1 MFSVET
7 YFIVVQNTSIGNQNN
22 KICQPS
28 NPTEGTPLTGVWDPA
43 LFPPYFHW
51 NLHTAERVKSI
62 KLSSILW
69 ENVSIHFC
77 IMGSIDAPESC
88 VCSCPTVSRGS
99 PGYRD
104 RINRKHRLPCLLC
117 MKQGDLQ
124 LRFNSVP
131 GKTTE
136 NESKAFQVW
145 YWICEHSVLWS
156 DEDHTVISEL
166 SLAVSLQ
173 PPDFTSRGRTEQAKM

>member
-22 KICQPS
+22 KICQHS

-117 MKQGDLQ
+117 MKTPLQ
-124 LRFNSVP
+124 LSSRKDYRERIQSISGLILNMWTFSPLEWWRSHSYFRTVTSCFTAASWFHFQRKNWA
-131 GKTTE
+131 
-136 NESKAFQVW
+136 SK
-145 YWICEHSVLWS
+145 
-156 DEDHTVISEL
+156 DVINCN
-166 SLAVSLQ
+166 
-173 PPDFTSRGRTEQAKM
+173 